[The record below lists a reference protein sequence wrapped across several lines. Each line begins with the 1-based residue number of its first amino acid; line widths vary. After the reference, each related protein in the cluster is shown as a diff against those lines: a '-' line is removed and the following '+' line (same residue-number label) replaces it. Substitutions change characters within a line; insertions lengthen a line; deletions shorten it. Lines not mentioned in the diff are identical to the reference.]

1 MTFLHLSVCLHF
13 SFFILIELAKKW
25 DADKMSPSMIL
36 FQDGKPLTRMY
47 EESFY
52 LDIVAK
58 VGKYCRSAG
67 EEHKEL
73 K

>member
-1 MTFLHLSVCLHF
+1 
-13 SFFILIELAKKW
+13 LAKKW